1 MAMSPNLRRKLA
13 YGSNAMLMTVL
24 VVILVGMLVDF
35 VGRHRVRIDLSAD
48 GRAGLEAETTQKI
61 NLVLSKNQEL
71 KVTVFTHQEGGKDS
85 YHKNRFLKD
94 FVEKLGYSSDRVRA
108 NLVDFDRERRTAED
122 LGATQYGHVV
132 IQAVDANQSASEW
145 SRVDIRARELFR
157 GATKSKNLT
166 FLGEA
171 VFRRAVTQL
180 LSDRRQKI
188 YALVGH
194 GERSVRVQ
202 EPNGLSGL
210 VSLLD
215 QENYDLESLDLYLDR
230 QEGEAP
236 RIPED
241 ADALLIA
248 GPKSP
253 LSDAEAAAVQDFVSD
268 GGDLMILLE
277 PEASVPLLLT
287 GLDVGLL
294 DGLAM
299 DTERYWQYDDRPIPQ
314 YRNHAITTPLK
325 TAELQIML
333 ARIAAIR
340 APGDAPPWLKWA
352 SLLETSRSGWIDR
365 GGALQSGLS
374 IYESDV
380 DFLGPSQTRRAAPMM
395 AMAMELMG
403 GPKSVVRDP
412 QDTSRVVVVGD
423 TDFVTNQLIASRAG
437 NPAFVVNSIRWML
450 GHDERLGV
458 TGPTERVRRLNLSK
472 EEYRDLRWIVLGF
485 LPFLT
490 SIFGAFVWFSRRG
503 R

>member
-1 MAMSPNLRRKLA
+1 MAMTPNFRRKLA
-13 YGSNAMLMTVL
+13 YGSNALLMTVL
-24 VVILVGMLVDF
+24 VVILVGVLVDF

-48 GRAGLEAETTQKI
+48 GHAGLEAETTQKI
-61 NLVLSKNQEL
+61 SLVLAKKQAL
-71 KVTVFTHQEGGKDS
+71 RVTVFTHQEGGRDS
-85 YHKNRFLKD
+85 YHKNRFLED
-94 FVEKLGYSSDRVRA
+94 FVEKLNYSSTNLSA
-108 NLVDFDRERRTAED
+108 SLVDFDRERRTAED
-122 LGATQYGHVV
+122 LGVTQYGHLV
-132 IQAVDANQSASEW
+132 IQAVDDTKPETGW

-157 GATKSKNLT
+157 GTTKTKNLS

-202 EPNGLSGL
+202 DPSGISGL

-230 QEGEAP
+230 QEGQAP

-241 ADALLIA
+241 ASVLLIP
-248 GPKSP
+248 GPTSP
-253 LSDAEAAAVQDFVSD
+253 LSDAESSAISDFISD
-268 GGDLMILLE
+268 GGDVMVLLE
-277 PEASVPLLLT
+277 PGASVPVFLT

-294 DGLAM
+294 DGVAM
-299 DTERYWQYDDRPIPQ
+299 DSERYWEYDDRPIPQ
-314 YRNHAITTPLK
+314 YRNHAVTTPLK

-333 ARIAAIR
+333 ARSAAIR
-340 APGDAPPWLKWA
+340 GPGDAPPWLKWA
-352 SLLETSRSGWIDR
+352 PLLETTRSGWVDR
-365 GGALQSGLS
+365 GGELQSGLS
-374 IYESDV
+374 IYEPDV

-412 QDTSRVVVVGD
+412 LETSRVVVVGD
-423 TDFVTNQLIASRAG
+423 TNFLTNQLLTSRAG
-437 NPAFVVNSIRWML
+437 NSALVVNSVRWML

-458 TGPTERVRRLNLSK
+458 TGPTESVRRLNLTK
-472 EEYRDLRWIVLGF
+472 EEYRDLRWLVLGF
-485 LPFLT
+485 LPLLT
-490 SIFGAFVWFSRRG
+490 SILGAFVWFARRG